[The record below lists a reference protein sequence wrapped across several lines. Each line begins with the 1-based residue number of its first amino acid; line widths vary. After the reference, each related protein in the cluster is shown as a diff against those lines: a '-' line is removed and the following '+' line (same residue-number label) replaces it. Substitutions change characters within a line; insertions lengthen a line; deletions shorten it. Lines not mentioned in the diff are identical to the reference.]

1 MQLKL
6 AIISTREGTQTFHS
20 LTLADL
26 ESQVA
31 AYCRDNWEN
40 MDGEEMPDNDADL
53 VAFYF
58 DGGNHDLHEE
68 AIDYE
73 TIELETNLA
82 TLSTRETA
90 TESVMPTF
98 TFWCQQSDGTGTI
111 YIGSLEAPD
120 IEAAK
125 LAAVQECCDEWNS
138 GSGEDDEPTYTPDNI
153 HLLGIAAGDVEILHW
168 QDICEA

>member
-1 MQLKL
+1 MNLLHL
-6 AIISTREGTQTFHS
+6 ALIRTSDTILTFHS
-20 LTLADL
+20 FDTEDL
-26 ESQVA
+26 DRQVA
-31 AYCRDNWEN
+31 AHCRENWKEH
-40 MDGEEMPDNDADL
+40 MDGDAIPESDAEIIEAYFDNDGHGEWMDREEIDL
-53 VAFYF
+53 A
-58 DGGNHDLHEE
+58 
-68 AIDYE
+68 
-73 TIELETNLA
+73 
-82 TLSTRETA
+82 STAAEPEPA
-90 TESVMPTF
+90 MPTF

-138 GSGEDDEPTYTPDNI
+138 GSGEDDEPTYTPQNI